1 MILVCAATRAE
12 HDACARGAPALEHLL
27 TGVGAANAAQALA
40 ERLGGSTPSRTPM
53 PMPTLIVSTG
63 FAGALRAGLDVGTWV
78 TASSLKDGAASLHTA
93 PAPAVVVGFVS
104 SDILVQGSV
113 TVDGDAVDMES
124 VALSRVA
131 AEHNIPLMILRMI
144 SDTPANPLPTFLGG
158 FTAGMAATTSRGKL
172 GGFARGLRGVLKD
185 PRGVARV
192 VREGAQWTRDLES
205 GWRGFATTIVG

>member
-40 ERLGGSTPSRTPM
+40 ERLGGSTP
-53 PMPTLIVSTG
+53 TLIVSTG

-93 PAPAVVVGFVS
+93 PAPAVAVAFVS

>member
-40 ERLGGSTPSRTPM
+40 ERLGGSTP
-53 PMPTLIVSTG
+53 TLIVSTG

-93 PAPAVVVGFVS
+93 PAPAVTVAFVS